1 MRPFRAEL
9 ELCAPM
15 GDILKAAATAVT
27 KRVAVSAS
35 QPVRV
40 VEIRASR
47 PASNRV
53 LVGGTYEQNRLIIRR
68 PGGPRGGHGKRP
80 GGVFSDST
88 GAVRPRQR
96 CVGLRSGGH
105 LFPRIGARIDE
116 NRKRATGDLPGQ
128 LDRVSTAEGTG
139 QGVEI

>member
-27 KRVAVSAS
+27 NRVAVSAS

-47 PASNRV
+47 PAPNHI

-80 GGVFSDST
+80 GGAFSDSA

-96 CVGLRSGGH
+96 CLGLRSGGICFH
-105 LFPRIGARIDE
+105 GSEPELTKTE
-116 NRKRATGDLPGQ
+116 NAQPGIYLVSWIAFQ
-128 LDRVSTAEGTG
+128 L
-139 QGVEI
+139 